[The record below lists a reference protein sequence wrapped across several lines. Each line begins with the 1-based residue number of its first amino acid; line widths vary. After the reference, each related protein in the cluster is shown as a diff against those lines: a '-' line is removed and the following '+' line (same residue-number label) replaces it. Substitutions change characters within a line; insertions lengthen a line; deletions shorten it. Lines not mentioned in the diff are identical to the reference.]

1 MTFIKAKPS
10 PSIVFPFLCFFWSC
24 LTKIYGGTPQ
34 ACRSEHIM
42 MICHMQ
48 MLKRSRTGLFWQISI
63 EITQV
68 LRKFFL
74 FLPFSYY
81 LSFAY
86 YYSCIF
92 FLNRKE
98 CRGFHPEIDSKKSS
112 HILRRS
118 QKLGKISKTK
128 GQLISKCPRIWNGV
142 EMGSNQRHPLMSLIH

>member
-1 MTFIKAKPS
+1 MKTFKFTFEIKWPLS
-10 PSIVFPFLCFFWSC
+10 RQNLHLQLSFLSGVFFWSC
-24 LTKIYGGTPQ
+24 LTKIYGGAPQ

-92 FLNRKE
+92 FLNKQKE
-98 CRGFHPEIDSKKSS
+98 CHGFHPEIDSKIKFTYSE
-112 HILRRS
+112 
-118 QKLGKISKTK
+118 KATKTRK
-128 GQLISKCPRIWNGV
+128 NIPTFLELTK
-142 EMGSNQRHPLMSLIH
+142 

>member
-1 MTFIKAKPS
+1 
-10 PSIVFPFLCFFWSC
+10 
-24 LTKIYGGTPQ
+24 
-34 ACRSEHIM
+34 M

-98 CRGFHPEIDSKKSS
+98 CRGFHPEIDSKIKFKYSEKATKTRKNILTFLELTKSKRQVS
-112 HILRRS
+112 WEVFSKWSPQNIWTLVYES
-118 QKLGKISKTK
+118 ISMNLSDLYYEKNWFFY
-128 GQLISKCPRIWNGV
+128 IS
-142 EMGSNQRHPLMSLIH
+142 S

>member
-1 MTFIKAKPS
+1 MKTFKFAFETNWPLS
-10 PSIVFPFLCFFWSC
+10 RQNLQLSFLSIFFLSC
-24 LTKIYGGTPQ
+24 LTKIYGGAPQ

-81 LSFAY
+81 RSFAY

-92 FLNRKE
+92 FLNTKRMSWISS
-98 CRGFHPEIDSKKSS
+98 PQKKIKYSEKATK
-112 HILRRS
+112 ILKNL
-118 QKLGKISKTK
+118 QTFFELTK
-128 GQLISKCPRIWNGV
+128 
-142 EMGSNQRHPLMSLIH
+142 